1 MRLVSPALPIGAYA
15 FSQGIESA
23 AELGDLHDEASTRN
37 WVLGVMV
44 NGYGC
49 LDLPIA
55 ARLYD
60 GWCAENEAEITYWNG
75 YLHASRETA
84 EFQDE
89 DRRLA
94 QSLARVL
101 VTLNVETAA
110 LWRHRDDASFA
121 TLFMLAASHW
131 GISKQQAMTGMIW
144 SWLENQVAAATRII
158 PLGQSQA
165 QRILTSAI
173 EVIPAMVD
181 RALNIDDNDIGSAL
195 PGWTMLSVK
204 HEEQYSRLFQS

>member
-1 MRLVSPALPIGAYA
+1 MRLVSPALPIGAFA

-23 AELGDLHDEASTRN
+23 AEHGDVHDEMSTRS

-60 GWCAENEAEITYWNG
+60 SWCADNDTDIAYWNG

-84 EFQDE
+84 EFQSE

-94 QSLARVL
+94 HALARVL
-101 VTLNVETAA
+101 VTLNIDRAA
-110 LWRHRDDASFA
+110 LWRHREDASFA
-121 TLFMLAASHW
+121 ALFMLAASRW

-144 SWLENQVAAATRII
+144 TWLENQVAAATRII

-165 QRILTSAI
+165 QRILTSGI
-173 EVIPAMVD
+173 EVIPAILD
-181 RALNIDDNDIGSAL
+181 RALNIDDNYIGSAL
-195 PGWTMLSVK
+195 PGWTMLSIK